1 MRKTSIRR
9 SAVSVTAAVSL
20 WLAAA
25 GATAQPR
32 FDSDRWRERA
42 AEDCHYFAH
51 EESLRYIPSG
61 AGALRGAARG
71 AMGGAVFGAMV
82 GGSRGARRGVIAGGA
97 LGAVAAGARNQADRD
112 YAYRRAF
119 DECMRDYRR

>member
-1 MRKTSIRR
+1 MRRTWIRR
-9 SAVSVTAAVSL
+9 SSAGATAAVAL
-20 WLAAA
+20 LLAAA

-32 FDSDRWRERA
+32 FDSDRWQDRV
-42 AEDCHYFAH
+42 AEDCHYYAR
-51 EESLRYIPSG
+51 EESFRYAPSG
-61 AGALRGAARG
+61 TGALGGAARG
-71 AMGGAVFGAMV
+71 AMGGAVFGAIV

-119 DECMRDYRR
+119 DDCMRGYRR